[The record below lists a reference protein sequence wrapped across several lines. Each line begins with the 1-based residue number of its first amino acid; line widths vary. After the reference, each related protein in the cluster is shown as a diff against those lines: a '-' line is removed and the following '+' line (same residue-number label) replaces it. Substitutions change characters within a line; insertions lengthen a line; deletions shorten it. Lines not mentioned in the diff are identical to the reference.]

1 MHKISVSLTLHS
13 FLGHTI
19 SIASVLLLGITSN
32 PSCIECFEEIS
43 QKCRKIF
50 KEKGWSGVNADP
62 SLQELTKMVLELLS
76 NIMEKNEDS
85 IYQELSNISEKSTQK
100 FTAAKHLKAKDE

>member
-13 FLGHTI
+13 FLGHPI

-50 KEKGWSGVNADP
+50 KEKGWCGVNADP

-100 FTAAKHLKAKDE
+100 FTAAKHLKAKDV